1 MISVRHTSHK
11 LRRTFPGQSRHFTR
25 HSCSPVGAVRGQI
38 SNLSS
43 GYFAFI
49 AACASISECGGNS
62 YEISAI
68 KKEVTIDLFHAP
80 RMGVLV
86 ISADQSVQEAEGE
99 RHLSPAAAWVYS
111 NETSSDQC
119 RLTSFSESK
128 ETLMHSNYQTKQVK
142 PAAQNH
148 WHDDVQPQ
156 TVRVVVPQ
164 LLVVLCWASQA
175 PVPPQAWALLGR
187 RLTCLLRVQQRHPS
201 SWGRSLIYRFRCA
214 S

>member
-1 MISVRHTSHK
+1 MSDRHTSHE

-62 YEISAI
+62 CEISYKISVI
-68 KKEVTIDLFHAP
+68 KKRSHVFHGP
-80 RMGVLV
+80 QMGGLV
-86 ISADQSVQEAEGE
+86 IWADQIVQEAEGE
-99 RHLSPAAAWVYS
+99 RHLSRAAASVYS
-111 NETSSDQC
+111 NETLSDQC

-128 ETLMHSNYQTKQVK
+128 ETLMHSNYQMKQVK

-164 LLVVLCWASQA
+164 LLVVVCWASQA
-175 PVPPQAWALLGR
+175 LVPPKA
-187 RLTCLLRVQQRHPS
+187 
-201 SWGRSLIYRFRCA
+201 
-214 S
+214 